1 MNYDEISFEAA
12 DGIAIITLNRPA
24 VLNVISAR
32 PGGTRDQIV
41 DALATAEADPAIGC
55 VVVRG
60 AGRSF
65 CAGGDLTGN
74 AKRERP
80 IDDVRFLESAAA
92 FYERFA
98 AIRLPTIAEVHGHC
112 LGAGLLLASAC
123 DLVVAGEGAQFGFPE
138 GRLGLVGATTM
149 VPVIGRQWA
158 KFLMFT
164 GELISAAQART
175 LGIVLAV
182 EPDAELHE
190 RVLDLAQR
198 VARMPREGVELN
210 RRAIDATADAA
221 GDAAARRAALAHDAA
236 TLSMAAYATAPDGRT
251 FRSILDTEG
260 MDGMKRS
267 RAQQYDAPW
276 LRLSPATPPTD
287 S

>member
-1 MNYDEISFEAA
+1 MNYDEINYEAV

-24 VLNVISAR
+24 VLNAISAR
-32 PGGTRDQIV
+32 PGGTRDQIIE
-41 DALATAEADPAIGC
+41 ALATAEADPAIGC

-98 AIRLPTIAEVHGHC
+98 ASRLPTIAEVHGHC

-164 GELISAAQART
+164 GESISAAQACE

-182 EPDAELHE
+182 EPDAELHK

-210 RRAIDATADAA
+210 RRAIDAAADTA

-236 TLSMAAYATAPDGRT
+236 TLSMAPHATAPDGRT

-260 MDGMKRS
+260 MDGMKRA
-267 RAQQYDAPW
+267 RAQQYRDPW
-276 LRLSPATPPTD
+276 LRRSPAPPTE